1 MTNARALGL
10 FLIGLFLQD
19 IFQNCVGV
27 YDLKYKICFVIFL
40 VWFYCVFLVSVGSC
54 TPNGEAS
61 TGNRGSSEKANV
73 LANPTA
79 SDKQL
84 FRNDELRAKSHSLFD
99 VEGSID
105 FDFCENGDID
115 LR

>member
-1 MTNARALGL
+1 MH
-10 FLIGLFLQD
+10 GLFLQE
-19 IFQNCVGV
+19 IFQDCVARTV
-27 YDLKYKICFVIFL
+27 SNSIAVFCDLKYKICFVIFL
-40 VWFYCVFLVSVGSC
+40 VWFYSVFLVSVGSC
-54 TPNGEAS
+54 TPNGEPS
-61 TGNRGSSEKANV
+61 TGNRGSSEKSNA